1 MILSKS
7 ARTLVTPSYHC
18 LASIDI
24 VLAIV
29 YHTFGIIIQIVRK
42 IFFNTSEKFCLT
54 FVFLN
59 LQSYNLSAWM
69 LFTGIAWIKFIFI
82 KYPLRYFRI
91 VTLRRMVCLFAM
103 SGAFSLNT
111 VAILPFTNFPFTG
124 LTNECSLLGFLSLRN
139 TSNSLLPYVGMG
151 VRFLAFP
158 NILTVSL
165 TFALIS
171 IAIKQSRLNHQ
182 IVALAV
188 PGRDH
193 SNGGRASAA
202 DREHNRLKIRGL
214 LNVVYLVKIAFLS
227 LVMSLVTEV
236 TMATI
241 MTIQHPR
248 THMHLHPGNGS
259 F

>member
-42 IFFNTSEKFCLT
+42 ICFNTSE
-54 FVFLN
+54 
-59 LQSYNLSAWM
+59 
-69 LFTGIAWIKFIFI
+69 KFIFI

-124 LTNECSLLGFLSLRN
+124 LTDGCSLLGFLSLRN
-139 TSNSLLPYVGMG
+139 TSNSHLPYVGMTVG
-151 VRFLAFP
+151 FLAFP

-171 IAIKQSRLNHQ
+171 IAIKQSRLNH
-182 IVALAV
+182 
-188 PGRDH
+188 
-193 SNGGRASAA
+193 
-202 DREHNRLKIRGL
+202 
-214 LNVVYLVKIAFLS
+214 
-227 LVMSLVTEV
+227 
-236 TMATI
+236 
-241 MTIQHPR
+241 
-248 THMHLHPGNGS
+248 
-259 F
+259 